1 MFFFYNKTTIG
12 VLFHLGLPN
21 SEAQLQNGVELA
33 SFTLKKKLRIILK
46 KMYNSH
52 GSRTVEATCWL
63 NHRHGYL
70 IFSRDSYLLIKLLI
84 FWLNW

>member
-1 MFFFYNKTTIG
+1 MFFFYNKTTIK

-33 SFTLKKKLRIILK
+33 SFTLKKCIIL
-46 KMYNSH
+46 MA
-52 GSRTVEATCWL
+52 VEATCWL

-84 FWLNW
+84 FLAKLVK